1 MCYHISLAAG
11 PAELAAR
18 YGRKADLIER
28 FKPLYHVSAFS
39 YPEYPV
45 VTSDLEIE
53 LFRWGLIPFWADE
66 LEDAFELRY
75 RTFNARAETVF
86 TKPAFRKPIRRT
98 RCLVPVTGFFEWR
111 HEDDR
116 RIPYYVAP
124 AGGGICSLAGVYDM
138 WRNRDTG
145 EQVETFAIITTEA
158 DALMRSID
166 NVNGRMPVILTGRQ
180 QQRWLDPSLDEEAV
194 RSLLEPLT
202 DGLLRAETIDNGFLK
217 KSPDD
222 PTILQPR
229 TESAQA

>member
-1 MCYHISLAAG
+1 M
-11 PAELAAR
+11 PAP
-18 YGRKADLIER
+18 
-28 FKPLYHVSAFS
+28 KPF
-39 YPEYPV
+39 
-45 VTSDLEIE
+45 
-53 LFRWGLIPFWADE
+53 
-66 LEDAFELRY
+66 LR
-75 RTFNARAETVF
+75 N
-86 TKPAFRKPIRRT
+86 PLRRT

-138 WRNRDTG
+138 WRNPDTG

-194 RSLLEPLT
+194 RSLLEPLP

>member
-116 RIPYYVAP
+116 RIPLLRRS
-124 AGGGICSLAGVYDM
+124 GRRRHLLAGRGVRHVAEPGY
-138 WRNRDTG
+138 RRT
-145 EQVETFAIITTEA
+145 
-158 DALMRSID
+158 RS
-166 NVNGRMPVILTGRQ
+166 R
-180 QQRWLDPSLDEEAV
+180 
-194 RSLLEPLT
+194 
-202 DGLLRAETIDNGFLK
+202 LLR
-217 KSPDD
+217 SSRPR
-222 PTILQPR
+222 PTH
-229 TESAQA
+229 

>member
-1 MCYHISLAAG
+1 M
-11 PAELAAR
+11 PAP
-18 YGRKADLIER
+18 
-28 FKPLYHVSAFS
+28 KPFL
-39 YPEYPV
+39 
-45 VTSDLEIE
+45 
-53 LFRWGLIPFWADE
+53 
-66 LEDAFELRY
+66 
-75 RTFNARAETVF
+75 
-86 TKPAFRKPIRRT
+86 RKPIRRT

-138 WRNRDTG
+138 WRNPDTD

-180 QQRWLDPSLDEEAV
+180 QQRWLDPSLDEETV
-194 RSLLEPLT
+194 RSLLEPLP